1 MIHQLPL
8 LPSYLTGS
16 RAVVMCLAEA
26 QMAVAAVMPAA
37 VTAAAVTAAALMKH
51 DFALGE
57 ASRAKGRPRYLSQP
71 WAGNMRLALQ
81 QKLHK
86 NLVLLLTQCED
97 QPRLLRR

>member
-26 QMAVAAVMPAA
+26 QMAVAAVMP
-37 VTAAAVTAAALMKH
+37 AAVTAAALMKH